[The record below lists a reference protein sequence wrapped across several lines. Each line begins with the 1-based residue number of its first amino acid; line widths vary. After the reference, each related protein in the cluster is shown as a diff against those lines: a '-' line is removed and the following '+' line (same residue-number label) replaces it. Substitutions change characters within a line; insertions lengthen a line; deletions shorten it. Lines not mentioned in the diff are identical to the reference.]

1 MDDVAFLALAILQA
15 NRALEAQDVNAGIAK
30 ETTMKKPSQLMNRV
44 RFLGLGLA
52 ALALSLPATNLQQ
65 NAATAAQAD
74 SQVKLPAGISMAS
87 AHKSWQTVL
96 ASRY

>member
-1 MDDVAFLALAILQA
+1 MDDVAFLALAIVQA

-96 ASRY
+96 ASCY

>member
-1 MDDVAFLALAILQA
+1 
-15 NRALEAQDVNAGIAK
+15 
-30 ETTMKKPSQLMNRV
+30 MKKPSQLMNRV
-44 RFLGLGLA
+44 RLLGLGLA

-74 SQVKLPAGISMAS
+74 LQVKLPAGISMAS

>member
-1 MDDVAFLALAILQA
+1 MDDVAFFALAILQA
-15 NRALEAQDVNAGIAK
+15 NIALDAQHVNAGIAK
-30 ETTMKKPSQLMNRV
+30 ETTMKKPSRLMNRV

-65 NAATAAQAD
+65 SVAAAVQAD

-87 AHKSWQTVL
+87 AHTSWQTVF

>member
-1 MDDVAFLALAILQA
+1 MDDVAFFALAILQA

>member
-1 MDDVAFLALAILQA
+1 MDDVAFLALAIVQA

>member
-1 MDDVAFLALAILQA
+1 MDDVAFFFFFFLQA
-15 NRALEAQDVNAGIAK
+15 TIALEAQDVNAGIAK

-74 SQVKLPAGISMAS
+74 LQVKLPAGISMAS

>member
-1 MDDVAFLALAILQA
+1 MDDVAFFALAILQA
-15 NRALEAQDVNAGIAK
+15 NMAIDAQHVNAGIAK
-30 ETTMKKPSQLMNRV
+30 ETTMKKPSRLMNRV

-65 NAATAAQAD
+65 SVAAAVQAD

-87 AHKSWQTVL
+87 AHTSWQTVF

>member
-1 MDDVAFLALAILQA
+1 
-15 NRALEAQDVNAGIAK
+15 
-30 ETTMKKPSQLMNRV
+30 MKKPSQLMNRV

-52 ALALSLPATNLQQ
+52 ALVLSLPAPNLQQ
-65 NAATAAQAD
+65 NAAAAAQAD

>member
-15 NRALEAQDVNAGIAK
+15 KMALEAQHVNAGIAK
-30 ETTMKKPSQLMNRV
+30 ETLMNRV
-44 RFLGLGLA
+44 RLLGLGLA

-65 NAATAAQAD
+65 NAAAAAQAD

>member
-1 MDDVAFLALAILQA
+1 MDDVAFFALAILQA
-15 NRALEAQDVNAGIAK
+15 KMALEAQQVTAGIAK
-30 ETTMKKPSQLMNRV
+30 ETTMKKPSRLMNRV

-65 NAATAAQAD
+65 SVAAAVQAD

-87 AHKSWQTVL
+87 AHTSWQTVF

>member
-1 MDDVAFLALAILQA
+1 MDDVAFLELAILQA

-44 RFLGLGLA
+44 RLLGLGLA

-65 NAATAAQAD
+65 NAAAAAQAD

>member
-1 MDDVAFLALAILQA
+1 
-15 NRALEAQDVNAGIAK
+15 
-30 ETTMKKPSQLMNRV
+30 MKKPSRLMNRV

-65 NAATAAQAD
+65 SVAAAVQAD

-87 AHKSWQTVL
+87 AHTSWQTVF

>member
-44 RFLGLGLA
+44 RLLGLGLA

>member
-1 MDDVAFLALAILQA
+1 
-15 NRALEAQDVNAGIAK
+15 
-30 ETTMKKPSQLMNRV
+30 MKKPSRLMNRV

-65 NAATAAQAD
+65 SVAAAAQAD
-74 SQVKLPAGISMAS
+74 SQAKLPAGISMAS
-87 AHKSWQTVL
+87 AHTSWQAVF

>member
-1 MDDVAFLALAILQA
+1 MDDVAFFALAILQA
-15 NRALEAQDVNAGIAK
+15 KKALDAQQVNAGIAK
-30 ETTMKKPSQLMNRV
+30 ETTMKKPSHLMNRV

-52 ALALSLPATNLQQ
+52 ALALSLPATNQLQ
-65 NAATAAQAD
+65 NAAAAQAD

-87 AHKSWQTVL
+87 ANTSWQTVM

>member
-1 MDDVAFLALAILQA
+1 MDDVAFFALAILQA

-44 RFLGLGLA
+44 RLLGLGLA
-52 ALALSLPATNLQQ
+52 ALALSLPATTLQQ
-65 NAATAAQAD
+65 NAAAAAQAD

>member
-1 MDDVAFLALAILQA
+1 MDDVAFFALAILQA

-30 ETTMKKPSQLMNRV
+30 ETTMTKPSQLMNRV
-44 RFLGLGLA
+44 RLLGLGLA

-65 NAATAAQAD
+65 NAAAAAQAD
-74 SQVKLPAGISMAS
+74 SQVKLPAGISLAS

>member
-1 MDDVAFLALAILQA
+1 MDDVAFFALAILQA
-15 NRALEAQDVNAGIAK
+15 NMALEAQDVNAGIAK

-87 AHKSWQTVL
+87 AHTSWQTVL

>member
-1 MDDVAFLALAILQA
+1 MDDVAFFALAILQA
-15 NRALEAQDVNAGIAK
+15 KKALDAQQVNAGIAK
-30 ETTMKKPSQLMNRV
+30 ETTMKKPSHLMNRV

-65 NAATAAQAD
+65 NAAAAVQAD

-87 AHKSWQTVL
+87 ANTSWQTVF